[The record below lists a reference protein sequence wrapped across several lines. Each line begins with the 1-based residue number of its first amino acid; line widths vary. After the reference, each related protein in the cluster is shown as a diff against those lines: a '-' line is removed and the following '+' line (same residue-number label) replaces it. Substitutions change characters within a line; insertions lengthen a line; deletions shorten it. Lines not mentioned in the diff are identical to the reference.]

1 MILGHEI
8 KCVAILPK
16 LASGPAWPRRDSGT
30 ILYSISC
37 CLWRSMKR
45 KLLVAI
51 PLLILVVIA
60 AWIVRPKHEYIGEA
74 YVSTKST
81 AILSSVAQVRQE
93 VGELHYGEHVEML
106 AKRNEFVK
114 VKTGTGQI
122 GWVDAHQ
129 LMDPQLW
136 QRSIALLKN
145 AEVLPVQARG
155 RTKVATN
162 LRVEPGRTE
171 ARLYQF
177 GRGIPVE
184 IVGRATADW
193 VQVSDE
199 KENSNPEDTK
209 KEDWFLVRGVATRP
223 PGETTAKTGAA
234 IPSATTAPG
243 DGSAPIAGWVVARFV
258 EFDEPDA
265 VREGA
270 ESANV
275 RPVAWFE
282 LNRVPDDSGEKSQ
295 YLLAA
300 TRGPEGQACDFTNL
314 RVYTWNKKKTRYET
328 AFIQNDLCGAMP
340 IRIVAGPKGEPEFQF
355 KVMDGARDLKYRL
368 IQTVVRRARETETG
382 TKLTAPG
389 KKAK

>member
-1 MILGHEI
+1 
-8 KCVAILPK
+8 
-16 LASGPAWPRRDSGT
+16 
-30 ILYSISC
+30 
-37 CLWRSMKR
+37 MKR

-60 AWIVRPKHEYIGEA
+60 AWIMRPKHEYIGEA
-74 YVSTKST
+74 YVSTRST
-81 AILSSVAQVRQE
+81 ALLSSVAQVRQE

-114 VKTGTGQI
+114 VKTGAGQI

-136 QRSIALLKN
+136 QRSIVLLKN
-145 AEVLPVQARG
+145 AEALPVQARG

-184 IVGRATADW
+184 VVGRATADW

-199 KENSNPEDTK
+199 KENSNPEGAK
-209 KEDWFLVRGVATRP
+209 KEDWFLVRGVAMRP

-234 IPSATTAPG
+234 IPSTATAPG
-243 DGSAPIAGWVVARFV
+243 DGSAPIAGWVVARFL
-258 EFDEPDA
+258 ELDEPDP

-270 ESANV
+270 SSANV

-282 LNRVPDDSGEKSQ
+282 LNRVADENGEKSQ

-314 RVYTWNKKKTRYET
+314 RVFTWNKKKTRYET
-328 AFIQNDLCGAMP
+328 AFIQNDLCGALP
-340 IRIVAGPKGEPEFQF
+340 IRIGAGPKSEPEFRF
-355 KVMDGARDLKYRL
+355 KSMGGAKEEQTYRL
-368 IQTVVRRARETETG
+368 IQTVVRRVRETESG

-389 KKAK
+389 KKTK